1 MWCFYAM
8 KSGLGIWIWFSVL
21 CLNLDENMCL
31 GERCG
36 VARAGGWFVS
46 RIGVGVHVPSCVNVL
61 LFTRL

>member
-1 MWCFYAM
+1 M
-8 KSGLGIWIWFSVL
+8 SGFV
-21 CLNLDENMCL
+21 